1 MKNIKILLYK
11 EEQNSKLIYYIY
23 STETKQVKMYTQSE
37 IDNMIINGEYIRC
50 LDDSNRK
57 NGTLAVVY
65 KSDPKRYIVVNHK
78 GVHLFRTLR
87 ELNYNKNIYF
97 NVNITKEEIRS
108 LDGDIIKADAYTKNL
123 TYVNMYK
130 LNSKTEFT
138 IHKDTNTVDLDKCCI
153 DELEY
158 FRSPNFVT
166 TLKSYSF
173 ENKSINTLIIG
184 DPLKKIEKFAF
195 QNLYIGI
202 LIIDKHTVDIES
214 LAFKDCKIKTLRI
227 QTNMDEI
234 QSDIF
239 KEANIEILDLTYAK
253 VKSIEN
259 KLIQSLNGL
268 CTIILPIAMKR
279 INIDILPPNI
289 NSIVTTCKKLDI
301 QCKDKDKLEKLKEKL
316 NSIPSRVKE
325 LIINGI

>member
-11 EEQNSKLIYYIY
+11 EEQNSELIYHIY
-23 STETKQVKMYTQSE
+23 STETKQIKIYTQSE
-37 IDNMIINGEYIRC
+37 IDNMIINGEHIRC
-50 LDDSNRK
+50 LDDNNRK
-57 NGTLAVVY
+57 SGTLAVVY
-65 KSDPKRYIVVNHK
+65 KADPERYIVVNHK
-78 GVHLFRTLR
+78 GVHLFRTLK

-97 NVNITKEEIRS
+97 NVNITKEEIKS
-108 LDGDIIKADAYTKNL
+108 LDGGIIKADAYTKNL
-123 TYVNMYK
+123 TYVDMYK
-130 LNSKTEFT
+130 LSSKIEFT
-138 IHKDTNTVDLDKCCI
+138 IHKNINTVDLDKCYI

-195 QNLYIGI
+195 QNSYIGI
-202 LIIDKHTVDIES
+202 LIIDKHTVDIKS

-227 QTNMDEI
+227 HTNIDEI

-253 VKSIEN
+253 VKVLKN

-268 CTIILPIAMKR
+268 CTIILPVAMKS
-279 INIDILPPNI
+279 IDIDTLPPNI

-301 QCKDKDKLEKLKEKL
+301 QCKDKDKLEKLKGKL
-316 NSIPSRVKE
+316 NSIPGRVKE
-325 LIINGI
+325 LVINSI